1 MTEMGSEGRLRA
13 EIERCGASESLRVL
27 NDQVDPESTDRIGER
42 RVVVVQV
49 VADGVLVVALER
61 VESHVNDRPGFIAR
75 IA

>member
-1 MTEMGSEGRLRA
+1 MS
-13 EIERCGASESLRVL
+13 